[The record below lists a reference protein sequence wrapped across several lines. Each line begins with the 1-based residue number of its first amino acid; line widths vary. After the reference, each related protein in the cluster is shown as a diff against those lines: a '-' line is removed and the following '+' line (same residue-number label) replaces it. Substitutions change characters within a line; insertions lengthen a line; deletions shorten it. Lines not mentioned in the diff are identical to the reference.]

1 VIRLSFLSL
10 ALVLV
15 PGAFLCVCA
24 YLILKGRSRR
34 KADRVAEE
42 QARYLPRNPARDWA
56 KCRLDEV
63 QECDTCAFCGSDETM
78 SDDGFAVCAQCRRP
92 RGRSLCGANFAGGGC
107 ERWPGHVGM
116 HQAKCDDPCCG
127 PAGVLSWSDEDEKRL
142 MDELAADLR
151 GEDPALKHIVR
162 NGRVEWHKPL
172 SPLHEVGN
180 GTETEYELM
189 LAGTDEP
196 SAPEEGRYHFAPGGA
211 YVFDWS
217 DPAHHYAWETGKAL
231 VYTASNGTTSTTLT
245 VNNPGDQCAVS
256 DQCAPISDW
265 PSSHP
270 MGHQLVFLGAGNM
283 LCAVASDGSVSR
295 YSRPQVG
302 WVSVSETLARMAREA
317 LGRAA

>member
-42 QARYLPRNPARDWA
+42 QARYLPRNPARDEA
-56 KCRLDEV
+56 KKALPDRCPM
-63 QECDTCAFCGSDETM
+63 ECECGDRCSLEAGHANSYFPGTNIPV
-78 SDDGFAVCAQCRRP
+78 GCNHYQC
-92 RGRSLCGANFAGGGC
+92 SCG
-107 ERWPGHVGM
+107 E
-116 HQAKCDDPCCG
+116 
-127 PAGVLSWSDEDEKRL
+127 
-142 MDELAADLR
+142 
-151 GEDPALKHIVR
+151 
-162 NGRVEWHKPL
+162 
-172 SPLHEVGN
+172 
-180 GTETEYELM
+180 
-189 LAGTDEP
+189 AGTDEP

-231 VYTASNGTTSTTLT
+231 VYTASNGTTSTTPT

-256 DQCAPISDW
+256 DQCAPIIEAGW
-265 PSSHP
+265 PKSHP
-270 MGHQLVFLGAGNM
+270 TGWQLVFLGAGNM
-283 LCAVASDGSVSR
+283 LCAVSPSGDVQR
-295 YSRPQVG
+295 YSRSQLA
-302 WVSVSETLARMAREA
+302 WISVSETVARMAREA